1 MSFSRRTL
9 LKASA
14 ASAVLGGIGAPL
26 VARAQAAEF
35 TYKYANNLPDGHP
48 MNARAKEMAAAI
60 KAETNGRFDLQI
72 FPNNQLGSDTDML
85 SQIRS
90 GGVEFFTLSGLIL
103 ATLVPA
109 ASISGIGFAFPD
121 YDTVWKA
128 MDGGLGAHIRGE
140 ITKANLVVMDKIWDN
155 GFRQTTSSTKPING
169 PDDLKGFKIRVPV
182 SPLWTSMFKA
192 FDAAPASINF
202 SEVYSALQTKIVE
215 GQENPLA
222 IISTAKLYE
231 VQKFCSLTNH
241 MWDGFWFLAN
251 RRAWEKLPE
260 DVRDHR
266 RQEHQRGGRQGARGR
281 RQAECRAA
289 AGTGRQGPH
298 LQPAQRDAVPRQ
310 AALGRLLR
318 GMERQIRRPGLG
330 AARKVRRQA
339 VVSSVD
345 EGAVMAHAELSE
357 GVGGEVGQSPRRR
370 SLLASLEH
378 ALGMLV
384 EIPAALL
391 VVAEIVILFAGVVAR
406 YALHRPLIWSDELA
420 SILFLWLAMLGA
432 AVAFRRAE
440 HMRMTAVVASAKPA
454 MRAYLDLVATVAALA
469 FLLLIAWP
477 ALRIRLRG
485 KLHHHAGAADHQ
497 YLARRGAAGRHRA

>member
-14 ASAVLGGIGAPL
+14 ASAVFGGIGAPL
-26 VARAQAAEF
+26 VARAQTAEF
-35 TYKYANNLPDGHP
+35 TYKYANNLPDSHP

-140 ITKANLVVMDKIWDN
+140 ITKSNLVVMDKIWDN

-202 SEVYSALQTKIVE
+202 SEVYSALQTRIVE
-215 GQENPLA
+215 GQEIDWP
-222 IISTAKLYE
+222 
-231 VQKFCSLTNH
+231 
-241 MWDGFWFLAN
+241 
-251 RRAWEKLPE
+251 
-260 DVRDHR
+260 
-266 RQEHQRGGRQGARGR
+266 
-281 RQAECRAA
+281 
-289 AGTGRQGPH
+289 
-298 LQPAQRDAVPRQ
+298 
-310 AALGRLLR
+310 
-318 GMERQIRRPGLG
+318 
-330 AARKVRRQA
+330 
-339 VVSSVD
+339 SS
-345 EGAVMAHAELSE
+345 
-357 GVGGEVGQSPRRR
+357 RRR
-370 SLLASLEH
+370 SCMKSRSS
-378 ALGMLV
+378 
-384 EIPAALL
+384 
-391 VVAEIVILFAGVVAR
+391 AR
-406 YALHRPLIWSDELA
+406 
-420 SILFLWLAMLGA
+420 
-432 AVAFRRAE
+432 
-440 HMRMTAVVASAKPA
+440 
-454 MRAYLDLVATVAALA
+454 
-469 FLLLIAWP
+469 
-477 ALRIRLRG
+477 
-485 KLHHHAGAADHQ
+485 
-497 YLARRGAAGRHRA
+497 